1 MMSEDNKSESEWSTL
16 STPDSTTADSGEV
29 DSIASIRAVTPT
41 PSTDTSVA
49 KANSSHTTTEEPLV
63 KVDIS
68 KDGKTCTVVVVQN
81 ANVSGFTLNYSPDTT
96 TPEGWVATLSLAD
109 ENVKQTAT
117 AGSSANDKN
126 KPTPRKGEGKKSLGP
141 KWTTRFD
148 ACCPSGFVEEFSL
161 NTNEIEGKNRVGKM
175 LKLLNETGKVEVRVN
190 AKRNRWV
197 RFLNNLNLAAIQNIK
212 MVSIIVTSDKLPPA
226 AALLSQRTNPLF
238 KAPIEE
244 LSIEIRQSDFQLVA
258 AILLNLL
265 KSNNTTIRKLFIK
278 LLMDAKDEH
287 EFADLVSETVKELN
301 LKKAGKWPKDLW
313 LAAEGKKSLPPVF
326 KLLWKRVV

>member
-1 MMSEDNKSESEWSTL
+1 MSEDNKSESEWSTL

-41 PSTDTSVA
+41 PSTDTPAA
-49 KANSSHTTTEEPLV
+49 KANSSHTTTEEPVV

-81 ANVSGFTLNYSPDTT
+81 ANVQGFTLNYSPDTT
-96 TPEGWVATLSLAD
+96 TPED

-148 ACCPSGFVEEFSL
+148 ACYPPGFVEEFSL
-161 NTNEIEGKNRVGKM
+161 NPNEIEGKNRVGKM

-190 AKRNRWV
+190 AKRNRRV
-197 RFLNNLNLAAIQNIK
+197 RFLNNLNLAALQNIK
-212 MVSIIVTSDKLPPA
+212 VVSIIVTSDKLPPA
-226 AALLSQRTNPLF
+226 AALLSQRTNLLF

-258 AILLNLL
+258 TILLNLR

-301 LKKAGKWPKDLW
+301 LKKVGKWPKDLR
-313 LAAEGKKSLPPVF
+313 LAAEGKNSPPPVL
-326 KLLWKRVV
+326 KLLWKRAV